1 MFVYFSGG
9 KHIIP
14 IINDRAP
21 LQGFEIMPRTALYPG
36 SFDPVSYG
44 HLDLIK
50 RATKIYDKV
59 IVAVATN
66 SHKRPLFS
74 AQERM
79 TMLREALQEFERVD
93 VVSFDGLV
101 VDFARQH
108 QIKVLL
114 RGLRMVSDFEY
125 EFRLALTNRRMAD
138 DIETVF
144 LMPSEQYSF
153 LSSTLLKELAS
164 MGADISGFVPVC
176 VEQRLKERLRR

>member
-1 MFVYFSGG
+1 
-9 KHIIP
+9 
-14 IINDRAP
+14 
-21 LQGFEIMPRTALYPG
+21 MPRTALYPG

-59 IVAVATN
+59 IVAVAN
-66 SHKRPLFS
+66 NLHKKLLFS
-74 AQERM
+74 SDERVA
-79 TMLREALQEFERVD
+79 MLREALRDFDRVD
-93 VVSFDGLV
+93 VVAFDGLV
-101 VDFARQH
+101 VDFARQN

-144 LMPSEQYSF
+144 LMPSEQFSF
-153 LSSTLLKELAS
+153 LSSTLLKELAT
-164 MGADISGFVPVC
+164 MGADITAFVPPC
-176 VEQRLKERLRR
+176 VEKRLRERLRQ